1 MEFFDY
7 LEKKDQ
13 EKHKKV
19 KLSDTLLNKRLM
31 PERKLEEQG
40 NYTVLGL
47 LESFA
52 EILSKEDQLERDL
65 AIQKHSRW
73 LKR

>member
-1 MEFFDY
+1 
-7 LEKKDQ
+7 
-13 EKHKKV
+13 
-19 KLSDTLLNKRLM
+19 
-31 PERKLEEQG
+31 
-40 NYTVLGL
+40 